1 MAKLMQALKRELGMA
16 DEPLLDPTDEQ
27 QGSDAHL
34 SGTLEIPEYEAPLAH
49 PSLAADLA
57 GTQPSGVQPSSKP
70 MFDPADSLRSK
81 VETKPSSKKGMLASA
96 LLAMA
101 PTGLAAAIGGRYAAS
116 GAAEGTAEA
125 EQLKGQRQAAER
137 AGVRGQLKDELD
149 RQERERQA
157 RDTTEA
163 NNQTRRELA
172 DVVAGSRTGVQELR
186 NVGAADVQ
194 GQKGATAA
202 TVADINA
209 KPKQDAIRATL
220 LTHGLNEDGTPV
232 DPSKLSAVDRAKID
246 RSKAQDDLDAA
257 KTELAKAGND
267 PKSPKYQ
274 LALKN
279 AGIAAERLAL
289 SQREYEMRAFGT
301 AGGEALPGAIIGADG
316 KPVGTANAPNVR
328 PTAVERN
335 KGDMAKSASEQL
347 NDIQDIIKRRPDVF
361 GPLAGRKTNLEVWL
375 GSEDPDAKAFIS
387 ARDVASGHLAG
398 TFGARSVQVISDL
411 KDSIGQFK
419 DNPEAAMRGLAQ
431 VQKAVKLFES
441 KGTPNV
447 AGGKPSLASDT
458 VHYVE
463 EGTPGWDVPK
473 TLAKAFEKDHPN
485 AKRP

>member
-1 MAKLMQALKRELGMA
+1 MAKLAQALRKELGMLV
-16 DEPLLDPTDEQ
+16 DESPVIDATDEATP
-27 QGSDAHL
+27 QGSDAHVND
-34 SGTLEIPEYEAPLAH
+34 TLKLPDDHGPLAH

-57 GTQPSGVQPSSKP
+57 GTQPSGVRANPRP
-70 MFDPADSLRSK
+70 TFNPADDLAAKLNRPP
-81 VETKPSSKKGMLASA
+81 ESKKGMLANA
-96 LLAMA
+96 LLSLA

-116 GAAEGTAEA
+116 GAAQGTAEA
-125 EQLKGQRQAAER
+125 EQVRGQRQQSER
-137 AGVRGQLKDELD
+137 AGIRGQLKDELD

-157 RDTTEA
+157 ADTTAA
-163 NNQTRRELA
+163 NNQNRRELA
-172 DVVAGSRTGVQELR
+172 DIVSGRAVDVQGLK
-186 NVGAADVQ
+186 NTGAADVQ
-194 GQKGATAA
+194 GLKSGTAE
-202 TVADINA
+202 TVAGINA
-209 KPKQDAIRATL
+209 EPRKAAVRATL

-232 DPSKLSAVDRAKID
+232 DEAQLSVVDRAKVA
-246 RSKAQDDLDAA
+246 RSRAQDDLDKA
-257 KTELAKAGND
+257 KEDLVRAGND

-274 LALKN
+274 LALKT

-316 KPVGTANAPNVR
+316 VPVGTVNAPNVR

-347 NDIQDIIKRRPDVF
+347 NDIQSIIQKRPDVF

-398 TFGARSVQVISDL
+398 TFGARSAQVISDL

-419 DNPEAAMRGLAQ
+419 DNPEAALRGLAQ

-447 AGGKPSLASDT
+447 AGGKLASD
-458 VHYVE
+458 VA
-463 EGTPGWDVPK
+463 PK
-473 TLAKAFEKDHPN
+473 IGEVRKGFKFLGGDPSKPESWKKQP
-485 AKRP
+485 